1 MSDPSSPQNSGRN
14 PSKGREGKSG
24 LLRIAVLLVAPCLV
38 AAMFSM
44 REGNAPPL
52 TLSIDRPA
60 LVFDTYMRHEGLD
73 PIPLQPLLTPYFT
86 FVNKGVAT
94 VVIEE
99 VKAGCSCI
107 SPEITGKE
115 IAPGQQGRVMLPIK
129 TRNEPAGL
137 REYITTVK
145 YLDPKPREVTL
156 TYKVV
161 LPEKQVEI
169 EPRVVMLMGK
179 ISSSDHSIITIN
191 DHRTERYADPMK
203 IQSVVSSSPLFKA
216 ELLGQTSNDGVGRT
230 TIDVRF
236 VDGIPMGQHRGLV
249 TITTGDEAYP
259 VIQVPVI
266 LGDRRR
272 PEDEAVSLSPDAG
285 RVIVQ
290 SEDASKSVGTSITFT
305 IPSKWKVS
313 HIDTFPSQLVGKIE
327 KTEPLGTDKTQLV
340 VKLTISELPTKG
352 IEQGNLTLFAK
363 DGEDSEMVT
372 VPITLTWR

>member
-1 MSDPSSPQNSGRN
+1 MSDPASSQNSGRN
-14 PSKGREGKSG
+14 PPERRKGRTRAVRVVA
-24 LLRIAVLLVAPCLV
+24 LLAAPCLV
-38 AAMFSM
+38 AAIFSM
-44 REGNAPPL
+44 REMTAQPL

-60 LVFDTYMRHEGLD
+60 LVFDAYMRHEGLD
-73 PIPLQPLLTPYFT
+73 PVPMQPLLTPYFT
-86 FVNKGVAT
+86 FVNKGAET

-99 VKAGCSCI
+99 VKAQCSCI

-129 TRNEPAGL
+129 TRHEPSGL

-179 ISSSDHSIITIN
+179 ITSSDHSVITIN
-191 DHRTERYADPMK
+191 DYRTERHADPMK
-203 IQSVVSSSPLFKA
+203 IRSVVSSSPLFTA
-216 ELLGQTSNDGVGRT
+216 ELVGQSTKDGVSRAL
-230 TIDVRF
+230 IDVRF
-236 VDGIPMGQHRGLV
+236 IDGIPMGQHRGLV
-249 TITTGDEAYP
+249 TMTTGDEAYP

-272 PEDEAVSLSPDAG
+272 PEAEAVSLSPDAG

-290 SEDASKSVGTSITFT
+290 SSDVSKSVGTSVTFT
-305 IPSKWKVS
+305 IPSKWKIS
-313 HIDTFPSQLVGKIE
+313 HVDTFPSQMVGKIE
-327 KTEPLGTDKTQLV
+327 KTEPLGTDKNQVV
-340 VKLTISELPTKG
+340 VKLSISELPTKG

>member
-1 MSDPSSPQNSGRN
+1 MPEPASSSN
-14 PSKGREGKSG
+14 PGRESSESPEGRSR
-24 LLRIAVLLVAPCLV
+24 LLRTAVLLVTPCLV
-38 AAMFSM
+38 ASMFSL
-44 REGNAPPL
+44 REGSAPPL
-52 TLSIDRPA
+52 TLSIDRPS
-60 LVFDTYMRHEGLD
+60 LVFETYMRHEGLD
-73 PIPLQPLLTPYFT
+73 PIPMQPLLTPYFT
-86 FVNKGVAT
+86 FVNKGTAT

-191 DHRTERYADPMK
+191 DYRTESYADPMK

-216 ELLGQTSNDGVGRT
+216 ELLGQTSKDGVSRT

-249 TITTGDEAYP
+249 TITTGDETHP

-290 SEDASKSVGTSITFT
+290 STDASKSVGTSITFT
-305 IPSKWKVS
+305 IPSKWKVT
-313 HIDTFPSQLVGKIE
+313 HIDTFPPQMTGMIE

-363 DGEDSEMVT
+363 DGEDSEMVS

>member
-1 MSDPSSPQNSGRN
+1 MSDPASSGNSVQNTPEDKDRRSSP
-14 PSKGREGKSG
+14 
-24 LLRIAVLLVAPCLV
+24 LRIAALLFVPCLI
-38 AAMFSM
+38 AALFSM
-44 REGNAPPL
+44 REGTAPPL

-73 PIPLQPLLTPYFT
+73 PIPMQPLLTPYFT
-86 FVNKGVAT
+86 FVNKGPAS
-94 VVIEE
+94 VVIQE

-179 ISSSDHSIITIN
+179 ISSSDHSVITIN
-191 DHRTERYADPMK
+191 DYRTERYADPMK

-216 ELLGQTSNDGVGRT
+216 ELLGQTSNDGVSRT

-236 VDGIPMGQHRGLV
+236 TDGIPLGQHRGLV
-249 TITTGDEAYP
+249 TITTNDETYP
-259 VIQVPVI
+259 VVQVPII

-272 PEDEAVSLSPDAG
+272 PEDETVSLSPDAG

-290 SEDASKSVGTSITFT
+290 SSDASKSVGTSITFT

-313 HIDTFPSQLVGKIE
+313 HVDTFPPQMTGKIE

-340 VKLTISELPTKG
+340 VKLYISELPTKG
-352 IEQGNLTLFAK
+352 LEQGNLTLFAK

-372 VPITLTWR
+372 VPISLTWR

>member
-14 PSKGREGKSG
+14 PSEGREGKSH
-24 LLRIAVLLVAPCLV
+24 LLRIAVLLAAPCLV

-44 REGNAPPL
+44 REVTAPPL

-60 LVFDTYMRHEGLD
+60 LVFETYMRHEGLD
-73 PIPLQPLLTPYFT
+73 PIPMQPLLTPFFT
-86 FVNKGVAT
+86 FVNKGAAT

-216 ELLGQTSNDGVGRT
+216 ELLGQTSSDGVGRT

-249 TITTGDEAYP
+249 TITTSDEAYP

-290 SEDASKSVGTSITFT
+290 SDDASKSVGTSITFT
-305 IPSKWKVS
+305 VPSKWKVS

-363 DGEDSEMVT
+363 DGEDSEMVS

>member
-1 MSDPSSPQNSGRN
+1 MSDPASTKNPATSQSEAVAKKVSP
-14 PSKGREGKSG
+14 
-24 LLRIAVLLVAPCLV
+24 LRVAVLLAVPCLI
-38 AAMFSM
+38 ASLFSM
-44 REGNAPPL
+44 REGTAPPL
-52 TLSIDRPA
+52 TLSIDRPS

-73 PIPLQPLLTPYFT
+73 PIPMQPLLTPYFT
-86 FVNKGVAT
+86 FVNKGLET

-115 IAPGQQGRVMLPIK
+115 ISPGQQGRVMLPIK
-129 TRNEPAGL
+129 TRNEPSGL

-145 YLDPKPREVTL
+145 YRDPKPREVTL

-179 ISSSDHSIITIN
+179 ISSSDHTIININ
-191 DHRTERYADPMK
+191 DYRTERYADPMK

-216 ELLGQTSNDGVGRT
+216 ELLGQTSNDGVSRT

-290 SEDASKSVGTSITFT
+290 SSDASKSVGTSINFT

-327 KTEPLGTDKTQLV
+327 KTEPLGTDKNQVV

>member
-1 MSDPSSPQNSGRN
+1 MSDPASPKNSGRN
-14 PSKGREGKSG
+14 SSEGREANAGF
-24 LLRIAVLLVAPCLV
+24 LRIAVLLAALCLV

-44 REGNAPPL
+44 RDGTAPPL
-52 TLSIDRPA
+52 TLNIDRPA
-60 LVFDTYMRHEGLD
+60 LVFETYMRHEGLD
-73 PIPLQPLLTPYFT
+73 PIPMQPLLTPYFT
-86 FVNKGVAT
+86 FVNKGAAT
-94 VVIEE
+94 VMIQE

-107 SPEITGKE
+107 SPEITSKE

-129 TRNEPAGL
+129 TRHEPAGL
-137 REYITTVK
+137 REYMTTVK

-216 ELLGQTSNDGVGRT
+216 ELLGQTSNDGIGRT

-236 VDGIPMGQHRGLV
+236 ADGIPMGQHRGLV
-249 TITTGDEAYP
+249 TITTSDEAYP

-290 SEDASKSVGTSITFT
+290 STDASKSVGTSITFT
-305 IPSKWKVS
+305 IPSKWKLS
-313 HIDTFPSQLVGKIE
+313 HIDTFPPQLVGKIE

-363 DGEDSEMVT
+363 DGEDSEMVS

>member
-1 MSDPSSPQNSGRN
+1 MSGPTNAKNPDRGNSEALDKKASLFRV
-14 PSKGREGKSG
+14 
-24 LLRIAVLLVAPCLV
+24 AVLLTVPCLV
-38 AAMFSM
+38 ATVFSL
-44 REGNAPPL
+44 RESSAPPL
-52 TLSIDRPA
+52 TLSIDRPS
-60 LVFDTYMRHEGLD
+60 LVFDTYMRHEGPD
-73 PIPLQPLLTPYFT
+73 PIPTQPLLTPYFT
-86 FVNKGVAT
+86 FVNKGREP
-94 VVIEE
+94 VVIDE

-115 IAPGQQGRVMLPIK
+115 IAPGQQGRIMLPIK
-129 TRNEPAGL
+129 TRNEPSGL

-145 YLDPKPREVTL
+145 YRDPKPREVTL

-161 LPEKQVEI
+161 LPEKQVEV

-179 ISSSDHSIITIN
+179 ISSSDHSVITIN
-191 DHRTERYADPMK
+191 DYRTESYADPVK
-203 IQSVVSSSPLFKA
+203 IESVVSSSPLFKA
-216 ELLGQTSNDGVGRT
+216 ELQGQTSSDGVNRT

-236 VDGIPMGQHRGLV
+236 TDGIPMGQHRGLV
-249 TITTGDEAYP
+249 TITTDDAAYP

-290 SEDASKSVGTSITFT
+290 STDASKSVGTSVTFT

-313 HIDTFPSQLVGKIE
+313 HIDTFPTQMVGKIE
-327 KTEPLGTDKTQLV
+327 KTEPLGTDKNQVV

-352 IEQGNLTLFAK
+352 IEQGNLMLFAK
-363 DGEDSEMVT
+363 DGEETEMVT
-372 VPITLTWR
+372 VPITLVWR

>member
-1 MSDPSSPQNSGRN
+1 MSGSTSSQNSGRN
-14 PSKGREGKSG
+14 KSEA
-24 LLRIAVLLVAPCLV
+24 LEQKASPLRIAVLLAAPCLV
-38 AAMFSM
+38 ATVFSM
-44 REGNAPPL
+44 REMQAPPL

-73 PIPLQPLLTPYFT
+73 PIPMQPLLTPYFT
-86 FVNKGVAT
+86 FVNKGPEK

-107 SPEITGKE
+107 SPEISGKE

-137 REYITTVK
+137 REYIATVK

-179 ISSSDHSIITIN
+179 ISSSDHTVITVN
-191 DHRTERYADPMK
+191 DYRSERHADPMK
-203 IQSVVSSSPLFKA
+203 IQSVESSSPLFKA
-216 ELLGQTSNDGVGRT
+216 ELLGQTTNDGVSQT

-236 VDGIPMGQHRGLV
+236 SDGIPMGQHRGLV

-272 PEDEAVSLSPDAG
+272 PDDEAVSLSPDAG

-290 SEDASKSVGTSITFT
+290 SSDVSQSVGTSVTFT

-313 HIDTFPSQLVGKIE
+313 HIDTFPSQMVGKIE
-327 KTEPLGTDKTQLV
+327 KTEPLGTEKAQVV
-340 VKLTISELPTKG
+340 VKLTISELPTRG
-352 IEQGNLTLFAK
+352 VEQGNLTLFAK
-363 DGEDSEMVT
+363 DGEETEMVT

>member
-1 MSDPSSPQNSGRN
+1 
-14 PSKGREGKSG
+14 
-24 LLRIAVLLVAPCLV
+24 
-38 AAMFSM
+38 
-44 REGNAPPL
+44 
-52 TLSIDRPA
+52 
-60 LVFDTYMRHEGLD
+60 
-73 PIPLQPLLTPYFT
+73 
-86 FVNKGVAT
+86 
-94 VVIEE
+94 
-99 VKAGCSCI
+99 
-107 SPEITGKE
+107 
-115 IAPGQQGRVMLPIK
+115 
-129 TRNEPAGL
+129 
-137 REYITTVK
+137 
-145 YLDPKPREVTL
+145 
-156 TYKVV
+156 V
-161 LPEKQVEI
+161 LPEKQVEV

-179 ISSSDHSIITIN
+179 ISSSDHSIITIH
-191 DHRTERYADPMK
+191 DYRTERYADPMK

-216 ELLGQTSNDGVGRT
+216 ELLGQTSNDGVSRT

-249 TITTGDEAYP
+249 TVTTGDEAYP

-290 SEDASKSVGTSITFT
+290 SSDVSKSVGTSVTFT

-313 HIDTFPSQLVGKIE
+313 HIDTFPLQMAGKIE
-327 KTEPLGTDKTQLV
+327 KTEPLGTDKNQVV
-340 VKLTISELPTKG
+340 VKLSISELPTKG

>member
-1 MSDPSSPQNSGRN
+1 MSDPASSQSSGRKTSESIHRN
-14 PSKGREGKSG
+14 AS
-24 LLRIAVLLVAPCLV
+24 LLRVAILLAAPCLI

-44 REGNAPPL
+44 REGSAPPL

-73 PIPLQPLLTPYFT
+73 PIPMQPLLTPYFT
-86 FVNKGVAT
+86 FVNKGPAT

-145 YLDPKPREVTL
+145 YRDPQPREVTL

-179 ISSSDHSIITIN
+179 ISSSDHSVITIN
-191 DHRTERYADPMK
+191 DYRTERSADPMK
-203 IQSVVSSSPLFKA
+203 IQSVVSSSPLFTA
-216 ELLGQTSNDGVGRT
+216 ELLGQSSKDGVSRT
-230 TIDVRF
+230 LIDVRF

-249 TITTGDEAYP
+249 TISTGDEAYP

-272 PEDEAVSLSPDAG
+272 PEDETVSLSPDAG

-290 SEDASKSVGTSITFT
+290 SSDASKSTGTSITFT

-313 HIDTFPSQLVGKIE
+313 HVDTFPPQMAGKIE
-327 KTEPLGTDKTQLV
+327 KTEPLGTDKIQLV